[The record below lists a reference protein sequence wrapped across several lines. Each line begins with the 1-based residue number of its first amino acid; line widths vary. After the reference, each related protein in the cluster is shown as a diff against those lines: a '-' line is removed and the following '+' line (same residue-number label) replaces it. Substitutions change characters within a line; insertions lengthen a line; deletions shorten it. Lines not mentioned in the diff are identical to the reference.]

1 MAEVS
6 EGRDVAEIEESKGQ
20 EGYELLSK
28 LGVPA
33 SLGERMLLLSPKPQ
47 VEEELPEALRAE
59 EQMEYDKTKY
69 DFRSHVAA
77 LLHWAGPKIGFGC
90 FGSSNELELFQ
101 AKEEVFSSFK
111 YEKRSRQCILDSSE
125 FLACYELLL
134 KEVVCPNLKTKLK
147 QDGPIAFYC
156 QFPPTL
162 RLQPGPSERP
172 RRLHR
177 DAEFGHQ
184 ANTWAFSSIRT
195 NHANLRYANAAG
207 AGYSEPSVTEMNR
220 RDGPTKA
227 EILMGRRQRGCL
239 FRGQSCGVTP
249 FGLGVALFACVD
261 FMEKDGEVNFWMPL
275 TNYDRTKTTLWVES
289 KPNANDFHPLSLDV
303 GKIAMFHGTLVRH
316 YAPPNSTTFLR
327 VSMDFRVGVGR
338 YFDPDWKLEGLQHYH
353 GRRKITL

>member
-207 AGYSEPSVTEMNR
+207 AGLGALASDAS
-220 RDGPTKA
+220 
-227 EILMGRRQRGCL
+227 RQTNSA
-239 FRGQSCGVTP
+239 FRGILNP
-249 FGLGVALFACVD
+249 A
-261 FMEKDGEVNFWMPL
+261 
-275 TNYDRTKTTLWVES
+275 
-289 KPNANDFHPLSLDV
+289 
-303 GKIAMFHGTLVRH
+303 
-316 YAPPNSTTFLR
+316 
-327 VSMDFRVGVGR
+327 
-338 YFDPDWKLEGLQHYH
+338 
-353 GRRKITL
+353 